1 MFPLLLR
8 QYVVTIEGFDR
19 VVMEKVTKQ
28 KIMLNLIFLL
38 LPKCNVDNDSTKKYN
53 VPKKVL
59 RAKVFLNTS
68 NAASFKNIYCSCMLP
83 PNEH

>member
-38 LPKCNVDNDSTKKYN
+38 LPKCNVDNDSTKKYK
-53 VPKKVL
+53 PWLCLSYIYVL
-59 RAKVFLNTS
+59 TFRK
-68 NAASFKNIYCSCMLP
+68 
-83 PNEH
+83 